1 ATMSCN
7 NCVSIGKKHLGGFKS
22 PSKYALSQKACDALV
37 ISNIWVEE
45 PSSNQFDRRF
55 KCKCCGDQW
64 CLEWPD
70 PPISGGLWQKTSRQQ
85 KIAELSQKLRNR
97 PSATVF
103 KKW

>member
-1 ATMSCN
+1 MSCN

-64 CLEWPD
+64 RLEWPD
-70 PPISGGLWQKTSRQQ
+70 PPISGGLWQKTF
-85 KIAELSQKLRNR
+85 
-97 PSATVF
+97 SATENCRTFPKTSETNQVLQCL
-103 KKW
+103 KNW